1 MSMMSEIKSQIG
13 GNDTEN
19 VENHGH
25 IEVIC
30 LLLRELLDGLVT
42 SMEVI
47 AVKEGDIKA
56 RNGNIA
62 ESQAGEVLHRGIQ
75 CNRNVLGEEE
85 LDGALNSGGHCH
97 HHFRTKNPE
106 NIIAEQTTLL
116 INRKR
121 KTYEEDEAVGQI
133 ADRDGADGLRM
144 RIRGKES
151 VQ

>member
-1 MSMMSEIKSQIG
+1 MSEIKCQIG

-19 VENHGH
+19 VENHGR
-25 IEVIC
+25 IEVIS
-30 LLLRELLDGLVT
+30 LLLRELLDGLVA

-47 AVKEGDIKA
+47 AVEEGDIEA
-56 RNGNIA
+56 RNGNIT
-62 ESQAGEVLHRGIQ
+62 ESQAGEILHRSIQ
-75 CNRNVLGEEE
+75 RNGNVLGEEE

-97 HHFRTKNPE
+97 HHFSTKNPE

-144 RIRGKES
+144 RIRGKEN